1 MTTQHVTLDNN
12 GQPARPRT
20 SRWRDSVADLK
31 SLVNDP
37 VLLVTLVAILAL
49 LFTFVILP
57 IWKVFWL
64 SIAPKGKLSLDT
76 YKYVLSQKWL
86 TRSFTNSLRLGALTA
101 TASTIL
107 GFIFSFGLNRANMR
121 NQGFFRQMAMLP
133 IISPPFMF
141 CLSVILLFGRNG
153 LITKGIFGKTDFNVY
168 GLWSLV
174 LVQTLGMFPI
184 AFMVLDG
191 VLKAIDADLED
202 GALNLGASRLSVFR
216 TITLPLAVPGLASS
230 WLLTFVTSLADFANP
245 MVLSGKYDVLS
256 VQAYLQFT
264 GMYNMPRGSA
274 LAVMLLIPA
283 LTAFLVERYW
293 VSRRSYVTVTGKPSM
308 HTIPMVSRQVAV
320 FCEVICWITAML
332 TIMFYSVVIG
342 GAFVKL
348 WGINWTPTFEHF
360 KYAWDVGK
368 NSIKSTVMLAAC
380 ATPITGLLAMI
391 IAFLIVRKRFPGKGA
406 LGFIAMLGYA
416 VPGTIVG
423 IGYILAFNKPP
434 LLLTGTGLIIM
445 LCFVFREMPVG
456 IEAGVAS
463 LQQIDP
469 AIEEASRNLGASS
482 AYTFSHVTMPLIK
495 PAFLAGLSYSFV
507 RSMTAVSAVIF
518 LVSARWNHLTA
529 LTLAQTEIMR
539 LGAASALSIFL
550 IIIVMAAFAIMRAL
564 VGKDHRPTG
573 LPVR

>member
-1 MTTQHVTLDNN
+1 MAIE
-12 GQPARPRT
+12 QPRPRT
-20 SRWRDSVADLK
+20 SRTRDTIADVKALAR
-31 SLVNDP
+31 DP
-37 VLLVTLVAILAL
+37 ILLATLAAIVLLLSV
-49 LFTFVILP
+49 FVVWP
-57 IWKVFWL
+57 VWKVFWL
-64 SIAPKGKLSLDT
+64 SIAPRGVLSLDT
-76 YKYVLSQKWL
+76 YRYIFSQKWL
-86 TRSFTNSLRLGALTA
+86 TRSFTNSLRLGAISA
-101 TASTIL
+101 TTSTVV
-107 GFIFSFGLNRANMR
+107 GFIFAFGLNRANVR
-121 NQGFFRQMAMLP
+121 HPGFIRQMALLP

-153 LITKGIFGKTDFNVY
+153 LITRGIFGRTNFNVY

-184 AFMVLDG
+184 AYMVLDG
-191 VLKAIDADLED
+191 VLKAINADLED
-202 GALNLGASRLSVFR
+202 GALNLGASRWSVFT
-216 TITLPLAVPGLASS
+216 TITLPLSTPGLASS
-230 WLLTFVTSLADFANP
+230 WLLVFVTSLADFANP
-245 MVLSGKYDVLS
+245 MVLAGKYDVLS

-274 LAVMLLIPA
+274 LAILLLFPA

-308 HTIPMVSRQVAV
+308 HTIPMVSRGVAV
-320 FCEVICWITAML
+320 FCEVVCWITAL
-332 TIMFYSVVIG
+332 ATIMFYSVVIG

-348 WGINWTPTFEHF
+348 WGVNWTPTLEHF
-360 KYAWDVGK
+360 KYAWDVGS
-368 NSIKSTVMLAAC
+368 NSIKSTVLMAAG
-380 ATPITGLLAMI
+380 ATPITGFLAMI
-391 IAFLIVRKRFPGKGA
+391 IAFLVVRKRFPGKGL
-406 LGFIAMLGYA
+406 LGFISMLGYA
-416 VPGTIVG
+416 VPGTVVG
-423 IGYILAFNKPP
+423 IGYILAFNRPP

-482 AYTFSHVTMPLIK
+482 GYTFGHITLPLVR
-495 PAFLAGLSYSFV
+495 PALLAGLSYSFV

-550 IIIVMAAFAIMRAL
+550 IIIVMVAFAIMRVL
-564 VGKDHRPTG
+564 VGKEHRPAG
-573 LPVR
+573 MLPR